1 MVPTTSSAEPGASQR
16 RAHVVRTILAVL
28 VIAPLAIAAFYMWAL
43 WNPGDTVN
51 RLPVAIVNSDAGA
64 DVDGSRLVAGD
75 EVVAAL
81 VESGD
86 VNWKVVTA
94 EEAREGVDDGTY
106 YFSVVI
112 PETFSADVASAA
124 SGEGRK
130 AQLDVVYNDYNS
142 LVATPVGESVVA
154 QVRSAVSES
163 IGEQS
168 VDQVLIGL
176 GDLGK
181 GFGEAAA
188 GAQQLSAGTKEAKIG
203 ADQLY
208 AGSQEL
214 STGLGDANRGGKEL
228 AAGAGELAAGADEAA
243 AGSGEL
249 SAGMNELVGGTDQL
263 ADGAR
268 QISEVVDMVTGPVL
282 SVLGEEGDIAA
293 QLVQLRDG
301 ARELARQLTD
311 PTADY
316 RGGLLAATA
325 GAAELNTGLGQLSQ
339 GAHQLSAGANELS
352 SGLGQLD
359 AGGVQLRDGLGE
371 LSTGMGQLDTGSAEL
386 ATGLTEGAA
395 QVPQFDENQ
404 RAKTAGLLSAPV
416 AADEKYDYPAAGFG
430 PGAVPA
436 VMSVLLFLCGIL
448 TWFVVRPRR
457 GRSQRVH
464 EGVVREGLRRY
475 RIPALVTLVA
485 SLVAAAVSLVVA
497 DANPPSALAMTAVM
511 ILVGAAAVALGR
523 LFTVVFGP
531 VNGTFIALGAL
542 MIQIFA
548 FGAVYP
554 IEQMPAPLRWLHDL
568 MPLTW
573 ARNAM
578 RMVLVGY
585 YGPRFWTAVA
595 ALVTLIVVAV
605 GFTIWWRRR
614 LEPAADTPPDT
625 PPALDEPTVV
635 MPRVG

>member
-1 MVPTTSSAEPGASQR
+1 MVPTTASGGSGASTR

-64 DVDGSRLVAGD
+64 DVDGTRIEAGD

-86 VNWKVVTA
+86 VNWKVVTP
-94 EEAREGVDDGTY
+94 EQARDGVDDGTY

-124 SGEGRK
+124 SGAGRK

-168 VDQVLIGL
+168 VDQVLVGL

-181 GFGEAAA
+181 GMGEAAT
-188 GAQQLSAGTKEAKIG
+188 GAQQLSNGTKEARTG
-203 ADQLY
+203 TDQLY

-214 STGLGDANRGGKEL
+214 STGLGDANRGGQEL
-228 AAGAGELAAGADEAA
+228 AAGAGELATGADQAV

-249 SAGMNELVGGTDQL
+249 SAGMNQLVGGTDQL

-282 SVLGEEGDIAA
+282 SIIGEQGDIAS

-359 AGGVQLRDGLGE
+359 AGGIQLRNGLGE
-371 LSTGMGQLDTGSAEL
+371 LATGMGQLDTGSTEL

-395 QVPQFDENQ
+395 QVPQFDETQ
-404 RAKTAGLLSAPV
+404 RATTAGLLAAPV
-416 AADEKYDYPAAGFG
+416 AVDEKYDYPAAGFG

-448 TWFVVRPRR
+448 IWFIVRPRR
-457 GRSQRVH
+457 GRPQRVH
-464 EGVVREGLRRY
+464 GNVVREGVRRY
-475 RIPALVTLVA
+475 RIPTAVTLVA
-485 SLVAAAVSLVVA
+485 ALVASAVSLVVA
-497 DANPPSALAMTAVM
+497 DADPPSALAMTAVM

-531 VNGTFIALGAL
+531 VNGTFLALGAL

-554 IEQMPAPLRWLHDL
+554 IEQMPAPLQWLHDL

-595 ALVTLIVVAV
+595 ALAALTVVAV

-614 LEPAADTPPDT
+614 QEPAADTPP
-625 PPALDEPTVV
+625 PLDDQPTIE
-635 MPRVG
+635 MQPVG

>member
-1 MVPTTSSAEPGASQR
+1 MVSTSAPGGPGASTR
-16 RAHVVRTILAVL
+16 RAHVVRTILALL
-28 VIAPLAIAAFYMWAL
+28 VIAPLAVAGFYMWAL

-51 RLPVAIVNSDAGA
+51 RLPVAIVNADAGA
-64 DVDGSRLVAGD
+64 DVDGTHIVAGD
-75 EVVAAL
+75 DVVAAL
-81 VESGD
+81 VDSGD
-86 VNWKVVTA
+86 VDWKVVTA
-94 EEAREGVDDGTY
+94 RQAQDGVDDGSY
-106 YFSVVI
+106 YFSVMI

-124 SGEGRK
+124 SGNGRK

-168 VDQVLIGL
+168 VDQVLVGL

-181 GFGEAAA
+181 GFGDAAA
-188 GAQQLSAGTKEAKIG
+188 GARQLSDGTKDALAGTNE
-203 ADQLY
+203 LY
-208 AGSQEL
+208 AGSKEL
-214 STGLGDANRGGKEL
+214 STGLTEANQGGKEL
-228 AAGAGELAAGADEAA
+228 AAGAGELATGADQAA

-249 SAGMNELVGGTDQL
+249 SAGLNQLVGGTDQL
-263 ADGAR
+263 GDGAR

-282 SVLGEEGDIAA
+282 SVLGEQGDIGA

-311 PTADY
+311 PTSDY

-325 GAAELNTGLGQLSQ
+325 GAAELSSGLGELSS
-339 GAHQLSAGANELS
+339 GAHQLSGGANELS
-352 SGLGQLD
+352 SGLGQLN
-359 AGGVQLRDGLGE
+359 AGGVQLRDGLGQ
-371 LSTGMGQLDTGSAEL
+371 LSTGMGQLDSGSNEL
-386 ATGLTEGAA
+386 ATGLTDGAA
-395 QVPQFDENQ
+395 QVPQFTDEQ
-404 RAKTAGLLSAPV
+404 RATTAGLLSAPV
-416 AADEKYDYPAAGFG
+416 VVDEKYAYPAAGFG

-448 TWFVVRPRR
+448 VWFVVRPRR
-457 GRSQRVH
+457 GRPQRVH
-464 EGVVREGLRRY
+464 ESVLREGLRRY
-475 RIPALVTLVA
+475 RIPAAVTLVA
-485 SLVAAAVSLVVA
+485 ALGASVVSLVVA
-497 DANPPSALAMTAVM
+497 DAEPPSTLAMTAVM
-511 ILVGAAAVALGR
+511 VLVGAAAVALGR

-554 IEQMPAPLRWLHDL
+554 IEQMPAPLQWLHAL

-595 ALVTLIVVAV
+595 ALVALIVVAV
-605 GFTIWWRRR
+605 AFTIWWRRR
-614 LEPAADTPPDT
+614 QEPAAHDVPPMD
-625 PPALDEPTVV
+625 DPTVV
-635 MPRVG
+635 MERVG

>member
-1 MVPTTSSAEPGASQR
+1 MVPTTASGESGASTRQ
-16 RAHVVRTILAVL
+16 AHIVRTILAVL
-28 VIAPLAIAAFYMWAL
+28 VIAPLAIGAFYMWAL

-64 DVDGSRLVAGD
+64 DVDGSRIVAGND
-75 EVVAAL
+75 VVAAL
-81 VESGD
+81 VDSGD
-86 VNWKVVTA
+86 VDWKVVTP
-94 EEAREGVDDGTY
+94 EQARQGVDDGTY

-112 PETFSADVASAA
+112 PATFSADVASAA
-124 SGEGRK
+124 SGNGRK

-168 VDQVLIGL
+168 VDQVLVGL

-181 GFGEAAA
+181 GMGEAAT
-188 GAQQLSAGTKEAKIG
+188 GAQQLSNGTKEARTG
-203 ADQLY
+203 TDQLY

-228 AAGAGELAAGADEAA
+228 AAGAGELATGADQAA

-249 SAGMNELVGGTDQL
+249 NAGLKQLVGGTDQL
-263 ADGAR
+263 GDGAR

-282 SVLGEEGDIAA
+282 SIIGEQGDIAG

-316 RGGLLAATA
+316 RGGLLAASA
-325 GAAELNTGLGQLSQ
+325 GAGELNTGLGQLSQ
-339 GAHQLSAGANELS
+339 GAHQVSAGANELS

-359 AGGVQLRDGLGE
+359 AGGIQLRNGLGE
-371 LSTGMGQLDTGSAEL
+371 LSTGMGQLDSGSTEL
-386 ATGLTEGAA
+386 ATGLTQGAA
-395 QVPQFDENQ
+395 QVPQFTDDQ
-404 RAKTAGLLSAPV
+404 RTSTAGLLSAPV
-416 AADEKYDYPAAGFG
+416 AVDQKYDYPAAGFG

-436 VMSVLLFLCGIL
+436 VMSVLLFLVGIL
-448 TWFVVRPRR
+448 IWFVVRPRR
-457 GRSQRVH
+457 GRPQRVH
-464 EGVVREGLRRY
+464 GSVVRDGLRRY
-475 RIPALVTLVA
+475 RLPALVTLVA
-485 SLVAAAVSLVVA
+485 ALVASAVSLVVA
-497 DANPPSALAMTAVM
+497 DADPPSALAMTAVM

-531 VNGTFIALGAL
+531 VNGTFLALGAL

-554 IEQMPAPLRWLHDL
+554 IEQMPAPLQWLHAL

-573 ARNAM
+573 ARNAL

-585 YGPRFWTAVA
+585 YGPRFWTAIA
-595 ALVTLIVVAV
+595 ALVGLVVVAV
-605 GFTIWWRRR
+605 AFTIWWRRR
-614 LEPAADTPPDT
+614 QEPVVEDVPPMD
-625 PPALDEPTVV
+625 DPTIE
-635 MPRVG
+635 MQRIG

>member
-1 MVPTTSSAEPGASQR
+1 MVPTTDSGGSGASTR
-16 RAHVVRTILAVL
+16 RAHIVRTILAVL

-64 DVDGSRLVAGD
+64 DVDGSRIVAGD
-75 EVVAAL
+75 DVVAAL
-81 VESGD
+81 VDSGD
-86 VNWKVVTA
+86 VDWKVVTA
-94 EEAREGVDDGTY
+94 DQARQGVDDGTY

-124 SGEGRK
+124 SGAGRK

-181 GFGEAAA
+181 GMGEAAT
-188 GAQQLSAGTKEAKIG
+188 GAQQLSNGTKEARTG
-203 ADQLY
+203 TDQLY

-228 AAGAGELAAGADEAA
+228 AAGAGELATGADQAA

-249 SAGMNELVGGTDQL
+249 SAGLKQLVGGTDQL
-263 ADGAR
+263 GDGAR

-282 SVLGEEGDIAA
+282 SIIGEQGDIAA

-311 PTADY
+311 PTSDY
-316 RGGLLAATA
+316 RGGLLAASA
-325 GAAELNTGLGQLSQ
+325 GAGELNTGLGQLSQ

-359 AGGVQLRDGLGE
+359 AGGIQLRNGLGE
-371 LSTGMGQLDTGSAEL
+371 LSSGMGQLDSGSTEL

-395 QVPQFDENQ
+395 QVPQFTDDQ
-404 RAKTAGLLSAPV
+404 RSTTAGLLSAPV
-416 AADEKYDYPAAGFG
+416 AVDAKYAYPAAGFG

-436 VMSVLLFLCGIL
+436 VMSVLLFLIGIL
-448 TWFVVRPRR
+448 IWFVVRPRR
-457 GRSQRVH
+457 GRPQRVH
-464 EGVVREGLRRY
+464 GGVVRDGLRRY
-475 RIPALVTLVA
+475 RLPAVVTLVA
-485 SLVAAAVSLVVA
+485 ALVASAVSLVVA
-497 DANPPSALAMTAVM
+497 DADPPSALAMTAVM

-531 VNGTFIALGAL
+531 VNGTFLALGAL

-554 IEQMPAPLRWLHDL
+554 IEQMPAPLQWLHAL

-573 ARNAM
+573 ARNAL

-585 YGPRFWTAVA
+585 YGTRFWTAVA
-595 ALVTLIVVAV
+595 ALVALIVVAV
-605 GFTIWWRRR
+605 AFTIWWRRR
-614 LEPAADTPPDT
+614 QEPVVEDVPPMD
-625 PPALDEPTVV
+625 DPTVE
-635 MPRVG
+635 MQRIG